1 MVEYPIPPIRARRDD
16 TSGSGRSHRRDPP
29 DQHRQRTEP
38 LLAFPEME
46 TLTQMKCVACR
57 KDAPTV
63 TDAEIAEF
71 QPQVSDWE
79 IVELDGIK
87 RLRRV
92 FSFDDF
98 AQALGFTKTVG
109 ERQRPVRDPYSEWLE
124 RPKNLS
130 GRALSEA
137 SGFVRVRLPDGS
149 IRKAA
154 EREDVEALLDAGWLL
169 DDSFW
174 SDSIRREHRQA

>member
-1 MVEYPIPPIRARRDD
+1 VGARAKLTEADVKRIRRRLRSGEHQTDLADELGVNRRTIRRRLDALERAETEQAERIAEKRLSRQAAREKQKLFERERDAGV
-16 TSGSGRSHRRDPP
+16 SPQIEPSRSSDSRS
-29 DQHRQRTEP
+29 QQRT
-38 LLAFPEME
+38 
-46 TLTQMKCVACR
+46 
-57 KDAPTV
+57 
-63 TDAEIAEF
+63 
-71 QPQVSDWE
+71 
-79 IVELDGIK
+79 
-87 RLRRV
+87 
-92 FSFDDF
+92 
-98 AQALGFTKTVG
+98 
-109 ERQRPVRDPYSEWLE
+109 PVRNAHLDWLD

-174 SDSIRREHRQA
+174 SDSTRRSR

>member
-71 QPQVSDWE
+71 QPQVSAPTSAPLPHPYARHCLIAITGNPAREPNCD
-79 IVELDGIK
+79 VPAPA
-87 RLRRV
+87 RSRV
-92 FSFDDF
+92 IC
-98 AQALGFTKTVG
+98 T
-109 ERQRPVRDPYSEWLE
+109 P
-124 RPKNLS
+124 LS
-130 GRALSEA
+130 
-137 SGFVRVRLPDGS
+137 RVL
-149 IRKAA
+149 
-154 EREDVEALLDAGWLL
+154 VLTY
-169 DDSFW
+169 
-174 SDSIRREHRQA
+174 